1 MRTKRQHVLR
11 KSRLLPCAD
20 IDGKSPFPQQ
30 KKVWLAGG
38 RQRYSQ
44 GSGSRTDSSAEA
56 TLLRMRQ
63 AKSLGC
69 IHSRRRPRGLLIVR
83 RARSSGRRP
92 LCHAAAP
99 IPAQMPCARRC
110 SRRVG
115 ARKLWLRFA
124 GRASEDTRCGLPP
137 SPRSQGHSGGL
148 LRSLRP
154 ARHRQLAAVAQ
165 PPPGTKTNDALP
177 ESTP

>member
-1 MRTKRQHVLR
+1 MQILTVSHPSPSKKRY
-11 KSRLLPCAD
+11 
-20 IDGKSPFPQQ
+20 GSPVVASDAPKEAAHQITAPP
-30 KKVWLAGG
+30 V
-38 RQRYSQ
+38 
-44 GSGSRTDSSAEA
+44 A

-115 ARKLWLRFA
+115 ARKLWLGLA
-124 GRASEDTRCGLPP
+124 GRASQDTRCGLPP

-165 PPPGTKTNDALP
+165 PPPGTKNPPQPGPLLGP
-177 ESTP
+177 LVIP

>member
-1 MRTKRQHVLR
+1 MQILTVSHPSPSKKRYVEPVVASDAPEQVAH
-11 KSRLLPCAD
+11 
-20 IDGKSPFPQQ
+20 QQ
-30 KKVWLAGG
+30 TAPP
-38 RQRYSQ
+38 
-44 GSGSRTDSSAEA
+44 EA